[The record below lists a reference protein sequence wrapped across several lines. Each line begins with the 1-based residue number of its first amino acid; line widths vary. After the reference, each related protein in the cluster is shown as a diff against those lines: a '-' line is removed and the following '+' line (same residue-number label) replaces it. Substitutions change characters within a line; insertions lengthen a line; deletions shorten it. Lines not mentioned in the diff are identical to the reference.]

1 MKMTISLKFNKIE
14 KRIKPVSKFVF
25 ANFTKLYYFK
35 TDLEAHDFW
44 YEFLIAIIFHV
55 LASGFGCPLDWVP
68 VGLPTQSPMAL
79 NVN

>member
-1 MKMTISLKFNKIE
+1 MKMTISLRFNKIE

-35 TDLEAHDFW
+35 TEAHDFC
-44 YEFLIAIIFHV
+44 YAFLMAIICHV